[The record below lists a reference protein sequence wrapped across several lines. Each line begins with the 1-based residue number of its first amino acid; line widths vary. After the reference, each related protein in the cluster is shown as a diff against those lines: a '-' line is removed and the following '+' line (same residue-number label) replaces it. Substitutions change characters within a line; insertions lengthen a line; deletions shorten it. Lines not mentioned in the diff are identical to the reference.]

1 MDKRTRVLNALNKQ
15 PVDHVPVGF
24 WIHFFDENTEF
35 MTGQPCIDAH
45 IDYYTK
51 LDLDF
56 VKIMS
61 DGYFPFPTEGEVKT
75 IDDLLKIKPLDRNHP
90 WITGQ
95 LERARVLVDKFG
107 KDMCMFYNIFNPFT
121 SLKTAISD
129 ELAMEFARNNKNE
142 LKKVLDAV
150 AQSSALLA
158 ELIITECGCDGIY
171 YCVQNAEYTRFTE
184 EEYKDII
191 VPSELYVLEHINR
204 YSENNIMHCC
214 GFWGE
219 PNRISLW
226 YDYPVKCVNWATH
239 VEDIPLHEGR
249 FLFGNKTIL
258 GGFDTHWAVE
268 STAEQRGVLY
278 HGTKEEL
285 QEYTRQLIL
294 NTGKLGVMIGGDCTM
309 DHRMDLNR
317 VNWII
322 EAARS
327 I

>member
-107 KDMCMFYNIFNPFT
+107 KDMCMFYNIFNRKSCFFICV
-121 SLKTAISD
+121 SKCAKT
-129 ELAMEFARNNKNE
+129 
-142 LKKVLDAV
+142 KKTD
-150 AQSSALLA
+150 
-158 ELIITECGCDGIY
+158 
-171 YCVQNAEYTRFTE
+171 YC
-184 EEYKDII
+184 
-191 VPSELYVLEHINR
+191 S
-204 YSENNIMHCC
+204 
-214 GFWGE
+214 
-219 PNRISLW
+219 
-226 YDYPVKCVNWATH
+226 
-239 VEDIPLHEGR
+239 
-249 FLFGNKTIL
+249 
-258 GGFDTHWAVE
+258 
-268 STAEQRGVLY
+268 
-278 HGTKEEL
+278 
-285 QEYTRQLIL
+285 
-294 NTGKLGVMIGGDCTM
+294 
-309 DHRMDLNR
+309 
-317 VNWII
+317 
-322 EAARS
+322 
-327 I
+327 